1 MFEKKVHP
9 SVALFCCLNAYLT
22 YSSVPDV
29 TIATDLICG
38 FPTETEAD
46 FEETMDLVREYKFPS
61 LFINQFFP
69 RPGTPAAKMPKI
81 PAQDVSINIL
91 GQKPDVVYL
100 PPPPGGIL

>member
-1 MFEKKVHP
+1 MLVYF
-9 SVALFCCLNAYLT
+9 SV
-22 YSSVPDV
+22 SDV

-46 FEETMDLVREYKFPS
+46 FEETMQLVRDYKFPS

-81 PAQDVSINIL
+81 PAQNVGCLCL
-91 GQKPDVVYL
+91 GFYGRVNPLGTCREHSVYL
-100 PPPPGGIL
+100 TTLFPGQA